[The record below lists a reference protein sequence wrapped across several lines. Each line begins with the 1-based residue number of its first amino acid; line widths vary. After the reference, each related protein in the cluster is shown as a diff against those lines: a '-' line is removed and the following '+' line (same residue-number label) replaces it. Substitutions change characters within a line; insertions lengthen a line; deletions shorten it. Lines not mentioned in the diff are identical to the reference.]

1 MTKKRTKF
9 NARQQRRVHR
19 RCDTCGRCECACEIR
34 GDDPWRETPG
44 RISRDEARELGLAL

>member
-44 RISRDEARELGLAL
+44 RLTREDARELGLAL